1 MKIYLDYIFFE
12 NLIINIV
19 IIYQTSIFTKSNIK
33 LKYIILSSSVLSV
46 YTTIVY
52 ILQNNIVE
60 NIIIK
65 IIVIGFAI
73 YLAFNPKS
81 IKEYIKKQVYYY
93 IISFTYV
100 GIIISITLIFNISIK
115 KTIVKILIYVL
126 SAFISYLFNKYLW
139 KMWKTN
145 IKNSSLTYKLK
156 IKGQEIVAFVI
167 KNSSLT
173 YKLKIK
179 GQEIVAF
186 VDTGNN
192 VYDYT
197 NNLDVIFVDMKF
209 FDNLKKLNVLK
220 NRTNIIVRTIASEDY
235 ITGYIVEDV
244 EVYQNS
250 KKVCNLKKV
259 VFCFSNQTIN
269 LNNKYNALIGYNL
282 YLENLKGVTL

>member
-65 IIVIGFAI
+65 IIIAVTSKKNKKI

-145 IKNSSLTYKLK
+145 
-156 IKGQEIVAFVI
+156 I

>member
-156 IKGQEIVAFVI
+156 IKGQEIEQVDVNKRALH
-167 KNSSLT
+167 LT
-173 YKLKIK
+173 EMNNKENKTKSKVYESNIYEKI
-179 GQEIVAF
+179 
-186 VDTGNN
+186 
-192 VYDYT
+192 T
-197 NNLDVIFVDMKF
+197 NKFDVIITNPPIRAGKKIYMTILKEAHKYLKPNGELWFVVRK
-209 FDNLKKLNVLK
+209 NQGAKTIEKELKENYNIKLIEKQRGYYIYKADFAL
-220 NRTNIIVRTIASEDY
+220 TN
-235 ITGYIVEDV
+235 
-244 EVYQNS
+244 
-250 KKVCNLKKV
+250 
-259 VFCFSNQTIN
+259 
-269 LNNKYNALIGYNL
+269 
-282 YLENLKGVTL
+282 

>member
-156 IKGQEIVAFVI
+156 IKV
-167 KNSSLT
+167 
-173 YKLKIK
+173 
-179 GQEIVAF
+179 QEIVAF